1 MTTPAIKPQ
10 IISRTVTHDVM
21 TGAAIKL
28 VRDGT
33 VVDDIPVSNASYPD
47 PEQVPEA
54 WVSLG
59 FGGSFDLTPD
69 EKVIETEQVLDD
81 GRIAKHK
88 ESLLLGMTLN
98 FQSVQMSP
106 EAYELMT
113 GAKGPLEDG
122 KETQLAARSSNMIEG
137 WLIINVMRS
146 QDQAAKLKPIIAHG
160 KLHLKTP
167 PKGGTSDYAKPEWEF
182 IVDMAAGEL
191 NTVTPANIQQLKQAV
206 AA

>member
-1 MTTPAIKPQ
+1 MTEPTIKPQ
-10 IISRTVTHDVM
+10 IISRIVTHDVM
-21 TGAAIKL
+21 TGAAVKL

-33 VVDDIPVSNASYPD
+33 VVDGVTVSNASYPD
-47 PEQVPEA
+47 PDQVPEA

-59 FGGSFDLTPD
+59 FGGGFDLTPD

-98 FQSVQMSP
+98 FQSTQMSP

-113 GAKGPLEDG
+113 GAKGPLDDG

>member
-1 MTTPAIKPQ
+1 MAEPTIKPQ
-10 IISRTVTHDVM
+10 IISRVVTHDVM
-21 TGAAIKL
+21 TGAAVKL

-33 VVDDIPVSNASYPD
+33 VVDGVTVSNASYPD
-47 PEQVPEA
+47 PDQVPEA

-59 FGGSFDLTPD
+59 FGGGFDLTPD

-98 FQSVQMSP
+98 FQSTQMSP

-113 GAKGPLEDG
+113 GAKGPLDDG

-191 NTVTPANIQQLKQAV
+191 NTVTPANIQQLKQAD

>member
-1 MTTPAIKPQ
+1 MTTPVIKPQ

-28 VRDGT
+28 VRDGA
-33 VVDDIPVSNASYPD
+33 VVDGVTVSNVSYPD
-47 PEQVPEA
+47 PEQAPEA
-54 WVSLG
+54 WVGLG

-98 FQSVQMSP
+98 FQTVQMSP

-113 GAKGPLEDG
+113 GANGPLKDG
-122 KETQLAARSSNMIEG
+122 EETQLAARSSNMIEG
-137 WLIINVMRS
+137 WIVINVMRS

-182 IVDMAAGEL
+182 IVDMAAGAL
-191 NTVTPANIQQLKQAV
+191 NTITPANIQQLKQE
-206 AA
+206 AAA

>member
-1 MTTPAIKPQ
+1 MAEPTIKPQ
-10 IISRTVTHDVM
+10 IISRVVTHDVM
-21 TGAAIKL
+21 TGAAVKL

-33 VVDDIPVSNASYPD
+33 VVDGVTVSNASYPD
-47 PEQVPEA
+47 PDQVPEA

-59 FGGSFDLTPD
+59 FGGGFDLTPD

-98 FQSVQMSP
+98 FQSTQMSP

-113 GAKGPLEDG
+113 GAKGPLDDG

-167 PKGGTSDYAKPEWEF
+167 PKGGTSDYTKPEWEF

-191 NTVTPANIQQLKQAV
+191 NTITPANIQQLKQAD

>member
-1 MTTPAIKPQ
+1 MAEPTIKPQ
-10 IISRTVTHDVM
+10 IISRVVTHDVM
-21 TGAAIKL
+21 TGAAVKL

-33 VVDDIPVSNASYPD
+33 VVDGVTVSNASYPD
-47 PEQVPEA
+47 PDQVPEA

-59 FGGSFDLTPD
+59 FGGGFDLTPD

-81 GRIAKHK
+81 GRIAKQK

-98 FQSVQMSP
+98 FQSTQMSP

-137 WLIINVMRS
+137 WLLINVMRS
-146 QDQAAKLKPIIAHG
+146 QDQTAKLKPIIAHG

-191 NTVTPANIQQLKQAV
+191 NTITPANIQQLKQAD

>member
-1 MTTPAIKPQ
+1 MTTPVIKPQ

-21 TGAAIKL
+21 TGAAVKL

-33 VVDDIPVSNASYPD
+33 VVDGATVSNASYPD
-47 PEQVPEA
+47 PETAPEA
-54 WVSLG
+54 WVGLG
-59 FGGSFDLTPD
+59 LGGGFDLTPD

-88 ESLLLGMTLN
+88 ESLLLGMTIN
-98 FQSVQMSP
+98 FQTVQMSP

-122 KETQLAARSSNMIEG
+122 KETQLAARSGNMIDG

-182 IVDMAAGEL
+182 IVDMAAGAL
-191 NTVTPANIQQLKQAV
+191 NTITPANIQQLSAV
-206 AA
+206 TA

>member
-1 MTTPAIKPQ
+1 MAATIVPSIK
-10 IISRTVTHDVM
+10 SRVITHDVM
-21 TGAAIKL
+21 TGAAVRL

-33 VVDDIPVSNASYPD
+33 VVDDVAVSGMNYPD
-47 PEQVPEA
+47 PEQVPEV

-69 EKVIETEQVLDD
+69 EKVIEVEQVLDD

-113 GAKGPLEDG
+113 GAKGPLKDG
-122 KETQLAARSSNMIEG
+122 VETQLAARSSNMIEG
-137 WLIINVMRS
+137 WLMIHVIRS

-160 KLHLKTP
+160 KLRLKTP

-182 IVDMAAGEL
+182 VVDMAAGEL
-191 NTVTPANIQQLKQAV
+191 NTITPVNIQQLAENE
-206 AA
+206 